1 MYWFF
6 VWFVQNNNNNNNKN
20 FSIAIETVNTKR
32 YYRYCSFFTDNI
44 LALAYCLELFVRSF
58 GKHEALISLD
68 GIRNE

>member
-1 MYWFF
+1 M
-6 VWFVQNNNNNNNKN
+6 
-20 FSIAIETVNTKR
+20 AIETVNTKR